1 MLQTEVLIV
10 GAGPVGLLSALAL
23 AQRGV
28 KVTVIEAERQLNDS
42 PRAIA
47 YFAAS
52 LLALQDMGLLDEFDR
67 MGVRIHRFGIHVP
80 EFDFHES
87 ISAELMQDVT
97 FGYWLN
103 AGQDALGALAR
114 ARCEKSG
121 VKILFDHRLM
131 GLEQTDRRVIAQI
144 STPAGDITLTAEW
157 LIGADGARSAVRKL
171 CGLKFEGH
179 TWPNRFIATNI
190 YCDFAALGYE
200 KANFICDP
208 VYSGM
213 IAVVNAEGLWRLTYQ
228 EGGELPVETF
238 MERLPERYA
247 HFIPASSRYE
257 LKTANPY
264 TLHQRCAERLRE
276 GRVFLA
282 GDAAHA
288 TNPMGGL
295 GLTTGLWTGLI
306 LSDLLAS
313 VINGMADISILD
325 RFSDER
331 RRVFWEVTSPAATE
345 NKRMMEEK
353 NRETRL
359 KDMESVKQT
368 ASDPKHAREML
379 AFHFK
384 VVGDT
389 LHEKSRWRQIDP
401 IPAAEIDLKDRRR
414 WI

>member
-1 MLQTEVLIV
+1 MRQTEVLIV

-23 AQRGV
+23 AQRGIR
-28 KVTVIEAERQLNDS
+28 VTVIEAEGQLNDS

-67 MGVRIHRFGIHVP
+67 MGARIHRFGVHVP
-80 EFDFHES
+80 EFNFHES

-103 AGQDALGALAR
+103 AGQDALGELAR
-114 ARCEKSG
+114 THCEKLG
-121 VKILFDHRLM
+121 VKILFDHRLT
-131 GLEQTDRRVIAQI
+131 GLEQTDREVIARI
-144 STPAGDITLTAEW
+144 STPAGDTTLTAEW
-157 LIGADGARSAVRKL
+157 VIGADGARSAVRKL

-179 TWPNRFIATNI
+179 TWPNRFIATNL

-228 EGGELPVETF
+228 EDGELPIETF

-247 HFIPASSRYE
+247 HFIPAPSRYE
-257 LKTANPY
+257 LKMANPY

-306 LSDLLAS
+306 LADLLAS
-313 VINGMADISILD
+313 VINRTTDIAILD

-331 RRVFWEVTSPAATE
+331 RRVFWEVTSPAASE

-359 KDMESVKQT
+359 KDMASVKQT

-389 LHEKSRWRQIDP
+389 LHENSRWRHIDP
-401 IPAAEIDLKDRRR
+401 ISSAAIDVKDRRR

>member
-1 MLQTEVLIV
+1 L
-10 GAGPVGLLSALAL
+10 
-23 AQRGV
+23 
-28 KVTVIEAERQLNDS
+28 
-42 PRAIA
+42 
-47 YFAAS
+47 
-52 LLALQDMGLLDEFDR
+52 
-67 MGVRIHRFGIHVP
+67 
-80 EFDFHES
+80 
-87 ISAELMQDVT
+87 
-97 FGYWLN
+97 
-103 AGQDALGALAR
+103 
-114 ARCEKSG
+114 G
-121 VKILFDHRLM
+121 VKILLDHRLT
-131 GLEQTDRRVIAQI
+131 GLEQTDREVTARI
-144 STPAGDITLTAEW
+144 STPAGDTSLTAEW
-157 LIGADGARSAVRKL
+157 VIGADGARSTVRKL
-171 CGLKFEGH
+171 CGLKFDGY
-179 TWPNRFIATNI
+179 TWPNRFIATNV

-228 EGGELPVETF
+228 EDGELPIETF
-238 MERLPERYA
+238 MDRLPERYA
-247 HFIPASSRYE
+247 HFIPATSRFE
-257 LKTANPY
+257 LKMANPY

-306 LSDLLAS
+306 LTDLLAS
-313 VINGMADISILD
+313 VANGMADISILD

-331 RRVFWEVTSPAATE
+331 RRVFWEVTSPAASE

-368 ASDPKHAREML
+368 ANDPKHAREML

-384 VVGDT
+384 VIGDT
-389 LHEKSRWRQIDP
+389 LHEKSRWRHIDP
-401 IPAAEIDLKDRRR
+401 ISSAQIDVKDRRR

>member
-1 MLQTEVLIV
+1 MSQTEVLIV

-28 KVTVIEAERQLNDS
+28 RVSVIEAEGQLNDS

-52 LLALQDMGLLDEFDR
+52 LLALKDMGLLDEFDR
-67 MGVRIHRFGIHVP
+67 MGARIHRFGIHVP
-80 EFDFHES
+80 EFNFHEV

-103 AGQDALGALAR
+103 AGQDALGELAR
-114 ARCEKSG
+114 THCEKLG
-121 VKILFDHRLM
+121 VKILFDHRLT
-131 GLEQTDRRVIAQI
+131 GLEQTDREVIARI
-144 STPAGDITLTAEW
+144 STPAGDTSLTADW
-157 LIGADGARSAVRKL
+157 VIGADGARSTVRKL

-213 IAVVNAEGLWRLTYQ
+213 IAVINAEGLWRLTYQ
-228 EGGELPVETF
+228 EDGELPVETF

-247 HFIPASSRYE
+247 HFIPATSRYE
-257 LKTANPY
+257 LKMANPY

-306 LSDLLAS
+306 LTDLLSS
-313 VINGMADISILD
+313 VINRTADIAVLD

-331 RRVFWEVTSPAATE
+331 RRVFWEVTSPGATE
-345 NKRMMEEK
+345 NKRLLEEK
-353 NRETRL
+353 NLETRL

-389 LHEKSRWRQIDP
+389 LHEKSRWRHIDP
-401 IPAAEIDLKDRRR
+401 ISAAEIDVKDRRR

>member
-131 GLEQTDRRVIAQI
+131 GLEQTDRRVIARI

-401 IPAAEIDLKDRRR
+401 LPAAEIDLKDRRR

>member
-1 MLQTEVLIV
+1 M
-10 GAGPVGLLSALAL
+10 
-23 AQRGV
+23 
-28 KVTVIEAERQLNDS
+28 TVIEAERQLNDS

-131 GLEQTDRRVIAQI
+131 GLEQTDRRVIARI

-389 LHEKSRWRQIDP
+389 LHEGSRWRHIDP
-401 IPAAEIDLKDRRR
+401 IPAAEIDVKDRRR

>member
-1 MLQTEVLIV
+1 
-10 GAGPVGLLSALAL
+10 
-23 AQRGV
+23 
-28 KVTVIEAERQLNDS
+28 
-42 PRAIA
+42 
-47 YFAAS
+47 
-52 LLALQDMGLLDEFDR
+52 MGLLDEFDR

-131 GLEQTDRRVIAQI
+131 GLEQTDRRVIARI

>member
-1 MLQTEVLIV
+1 MLKTEVLVV

-28 KVTVIEAERQLNDS
+28 RVTVIEAEERLNDS

-52 LLALQDMGLLDEFDR
+52 LLALRDLGLLEELDR
-67 MGVRIHRFGIHVP
+67 VAARINRFGVHVP
-80 EFDFHES
+80 EFNFHEV
-87 ISAELMQDVT
+87 IPADVMQDVT
-97 FGYWLN
+97 FGYWLH

-114 ARCEKSG
+114 AHCEKWG
-121 VKILFDHRLM
+121 VKILFDHRLTE
-131 GLEQTDRRVIAQI
+131 LEQTDRGVIARA
-144 STPAGDITLTAEW
+144 STPAGDTTLTAEW
-157 LIGADGARSAVRKL
+157 AIGADGARSAVRKI

-179 TWPNRFIATNI
+179 TWSNRFIATNL

-200 KANFICDP
+200 RANFVCDP
-208 VYSGM
+208 IHSAI
-213 IAVVNAEGLWRLTYQ
+213 IAVVNADGVWRLTYQ
-228 EGGELPVETF
+228 EEGELPVETF
-238 MERLPERYA
+238 MDRVPERCA
-247 HFIPASSRYE
+247 HFVPASSRCE
-257 LKTANPY
+257 LKMANPY
-264 TLHQRCAERLRE
+264 TLHQRCAESLRV

-288 TNPMGGL
+288 TNPLGGL

-306 LSDLLAS
+306 LADLLAS
-313 VINGMADISILD
+313 VINGMTDISILD

-353 NRETRL
+353 SREKRL

-368 ASDPKHAREML
+368 ASDPKHAREMM

-389 LHEKSRWRQIDP
+389 LHEKSRWRHIDP
-401 IPAAEIDLKDRRR
+401 LPAAEIDVQDRRR